1 MDYTATTK
9 TVVFGPEE
17 SSKNVSVAIK
27 DDDVLEESEVFFATL
42 TTSDPKVDFFG
53 FIASVSIIDNEGE
66 FWYRKTFCLLCISLY
81 WYLHL

>member
-1 MDYTATTK
+1 M

-17 SSKNVSVAIK
+17 SSKTVSVPIE

-42 TTSDPKVDFFG
+42 TTSDPKVDFST

-66 FWYRKTFCLLCISLY
+66 YR
-81 WYLHL
+81 